1 MPRDQDGISRAGD
14 RTGRWRGRL
23 RADWRSGGT
32 KFGGAQCTPPNPHRL
47 LCRTRPVRPKRQDAV
62 LFCLLR
68 ARHARR
74 EMGSDHP
81 ARPSTPLIVARFA
94 CSVVF
99 LHRIRSFTVERISK
113 TIRKESLP
121 LCLPVQK
128 EKEKEFATHHA
139 WSPRRT
145 YVFRA
150 PRPAWKLCFFFL
162 QYESSV
168 EGLWSR
174 SSDHHTRV
182 SISSWRAR
190 AVRTAGPAVPQPLPP
205 YQPTHPR
212 GNGPSVLARL
222 YVTVWSTA
230 TPYHPK

>member
-1 MPRDQDGISRAGD
+1 MHGPRVV
-14 RTGRWRGRL
+14 RTS
-23 RADWRSGGT
+23 SGLPD
-32 KFGGAQCTPPNPHRL
+32 PP
-47 LCRTRPVRPKRQDAV
+47 
-62 LFCLLR
+62 
-68 ARHARR
+68 
-74 EMGSDHP
+74 GSF
-81 ARPSTPLIVARFA
+81 V
-94 CSVVF
+94 
-99 LHRIRSFTVERISK
+99 
-113 TIRKESLP
+113 
-121 LCLPVQK
+121 
-128 EKEKEFATHHA
+128 
-139 WSPRRT
+139 
-145 YVFRA
+145 
-150 PRPAWKLCFFFL
+150 FFL